1 MNARKPHNSNACA
14 GATPHIHHIKHVRRK
29 LLCIVRRS
37 HMPADTFKE
46 NTRPSADGAPH
57 THKPTRGSHAC
68 NALRDARRRTHTRRG
83 GGGGDARAA
92 AAAASTTTH
101 GKCPV
106 TRRTCS
112 TRAPWQAP
120 CRPRD
125 QSRCLHARRD
135 CCGEHPADIARRH
148 DTSAVARHPRHPHQS
163 TCARSTLALDAARA
177 AFAHTA
183 HRRASPH
190 IVPQAGVTHH

>member
-46 NTRPSADGAPH
+46 NTDHPPTEHHTRTIPRVAVMHATRCATHGGAH
-57 THKPTRGSHAC
+57 THGG
-68 NALRDARRRTHTRRG
+68 G

-101 GKCPV
+101 WKCSV
-106 TRRTCS
+106 T
-112 TRAPWQAP
+112 
-120 CRPRD
+120 
-125 QSRCLHARRD
+125 
-135 CCGEHPADIARRH
+135 
-148 DTSAVARHPRHPHQS
+148 
-163 TCARSTLALDAARA
+163 
-177 AFAHTA
+177 
-183 HRRASPH
+183 
-190 IVPQAGVTHH
+190 